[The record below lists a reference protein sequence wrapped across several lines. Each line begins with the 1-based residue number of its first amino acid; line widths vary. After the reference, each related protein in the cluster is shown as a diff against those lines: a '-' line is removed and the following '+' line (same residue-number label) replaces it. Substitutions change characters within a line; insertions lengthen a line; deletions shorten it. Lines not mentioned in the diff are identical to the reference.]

1 MDTHTASAA
10 NTVSYLLQMAHLV
23 EVQAV
28 TLKRGR
34 AKTDNIVLR
43 LLSLSRNL
51 EAMSRRSQ
59 TGEFLSPP
67 VASGDT
73 SSISKKVA
81 HGMWLPSENTEP
93 GQP

>member
-1 MDTHTASAA
+1 MDTHTASVA
-10 NTVSYLLQMAHLV
+10 NIVSYLMLMAQMV
-23 EVQAV
+23 ETQAV

-43 LLSLSRNL
+43 LLTLSRNL
-51 EAMSRRSQ
+51 EAMSRRYP
-59 TGEFLSPP
+59 TGASLSPP
-67 VASGDT
+67 VVNGGT
-73 SSISKKVA
+73 SSISTKVA